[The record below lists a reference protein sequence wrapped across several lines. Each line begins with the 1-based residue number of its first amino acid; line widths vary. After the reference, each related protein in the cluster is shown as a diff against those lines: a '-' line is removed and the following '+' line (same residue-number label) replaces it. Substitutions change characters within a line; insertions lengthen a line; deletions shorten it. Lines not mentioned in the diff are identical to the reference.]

1 MMVYDY
7 LWFMDSLRWKTLLKW
22 MILENPYPVETFLW
36 SHDPALRM
44 TEIFRLPTSQE
55 ARPTGAAA
63 AELT

>member
-7 LWFMDSLRWKTLLKW
+7 LWFMDSLQWKTLLKW

-36 SHDPALRM
+36 SHDPALRT